1 MILSNLVWILVTLFV
16 VIAVCYLS
24 KKQGYVT
31 LTALY
36 CTMAV
41 SSAIAATKMISM
53 FGFYVPGGVIIYAA
67 SFLITDLIS
76 EVYGRQAAV
85 RTVYCGFGSMLIFAG
100 YSLLIIHWEA
110 APFYMEQTAFEKV
123 VGLSFRITMAG
134 WISFM
139 VSQYWDVIVFHYLKE
154 SSRECISRHLWV
166 RNCGSTITSQLIDS
180 TLFIFIA
187 FYGIYDAIWQMIFA
201 QYFVKVIIA
210 LLDTPFAYLGRFI
223 LASPLN
229 KQSKKLL
236 KATLPL

>member
-1 MILSNLVWILVTLFV
+1 MAFFNLLWILVTLFV
-16 VIAVCYLS
+16 VIAVCYVS
-24 KKQGYVT
+24 KKQGFVT

-41 SSAIAATKMISM
+41 TSAIAATKMISI

-76 EVYGRQAAV
+76 EVYGKQAAV
-85 RTVYCGFGSMLIFAG
+85 RAVYCGFGSMLVFAG
-100 YSLLIIHWEA
+100 YSLLIIHWDA
-110 APFYMEQTAFEKV
+110 APFYMDQTSFEKV

-154 SSRECISRHLWV
+154 SDKECISKHLWV
-166 RNCGSTITSQLIDS
+166 RNCGSTITSQFIDS
-180 TLFIFIA
+180 ALFIAVA
-187 FYGIYDAIWQMIFA
+187 FYGIYDGIWQMIFA

-210 LLDTPFAYLGRFI
+210 LLDTPFAYLGRYT
-223 LASPLN
+223 LTLS
-229 KQSKKLL
+229 SDKK
-236 KATLPL
+236 